1 MIPYSGFIKFTIT
14 NLELL
19 HSSVRKIFF
28 IKKLHLCCS
37 MYSLFSMFIRSSVS
51 SVFVLYGTG
60 SSDHNKEKLLSCF
73 SSAARKKRR
82 KFAGFDRRDPPG
94 EEHRV

>member
-1 MIPYSGFIKFTIT
+1 
-14 NLELL
+14 
-19 HSSVRKIFF
+19 
-28 IKKLHLCCS
+28 
-37 MYSLFSMFIRSSVS
+37 MFIRSSVS

-82 KFAGFDRRDPPG
+82 KFAEFDRRDPPG